1 MLTHRQI
8 RYFLAVVDAGQ
19 VSAAARALNVS
30 QSAVTLS
37 IRDME
42 GHLGTELFERLPTG
56 LRLT

>member
-1 MLTHRQI
+1 MLTHKQI

-37 IRDME
+37 IKDME
-42 GHLGTELFERLPTG
+42 AHLGTALFDR
-56 LRLT
+56 